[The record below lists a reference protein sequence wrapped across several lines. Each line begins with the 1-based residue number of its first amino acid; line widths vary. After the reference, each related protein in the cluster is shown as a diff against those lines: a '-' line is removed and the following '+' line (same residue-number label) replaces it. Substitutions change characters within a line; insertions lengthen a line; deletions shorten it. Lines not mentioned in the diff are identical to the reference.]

1 MDSIERLRASNYESK
16 MFLSIILH
24 AERRMRAEFLTYTSA
39 WVSFHFTRAHAPRRG
54 DGEAAAETVST
65 LSDSDRFLQ

>member
-1 MDSIERLRASNYESK
+1 VDSIERLRASNYESK

-24 AERRMRAEFLTYTSA
+24 AERRMRAEFFDVYLSLGFIP
-39 WVSFHFTRAHAPRRG
+39 FHWRAPRRG